1 MQRRLALRQS
11 LGQNE
16 GRTISHLH
24 RAHPALPD
32 LIASSMPARFLLIV
46 GYSRHFGVGLAG
58 SVLAAADVAAEEAL
72 RISRDDAGGLRLAA
86 GDRVRLVSSSG
97 VCEVTIAIAADAEL
111 LPGQLFL
118 PIGDAAGRLLGDE
131 TDATGM
137 PLGKGIEVEL
147 ELCTNVAAVEEGRL
161 RASQAASN
169 TSKNLAGPLTI
180 IDDAV
185 CPFCSCTCDD
195 LTLHVTNGEVVAAER
210 ACELGGAGF
219 MQAARLCPTA
229 DEPVCLVR
237 GQAASLEEGIEAA
250 AEILAA
256 SRYPIVF
263 GLADT
268 NCEAQRAAVALADR
282 IGANLDTTTSLCHG
296 PSAVALQNV
305 GEPTATLG
313 EIRHRADLVI
323 YWAWNPAESHPRHFE
338 RYSLD
343 PAGDFLADGRR
354 SRRAVLVDVRR
365 TPTAEVVDRFLRI
378 KPHSDFEAIWT
389 LRALA
394 QDLPLDA
401 GQVERETGVSL
412 AEWQTLMTQMRE
424 AKFGVILFGLGLTST
439 RGKHL
444 NVEAMMAL
452 SRDMNKYT
460 RFICKPMRGYGNLTG
475 ADNVLA
481 WRTGFPFAV
490 NYSRGYPR
498 FGPGEFTMADL
509 LARQELDAALVVS
522 GDPLTQ
528 YNDSAREFLR
538 SIPTIVLDPRETA
551 SSRAATV
558 SFRTAIFGLHT
569 GGTIYRMDEVP
580 FTLRPVAKS
589 PLPSDHELL
598 ERIERRVL
606 ELQRRE
612 KAG

>member
-1 MQRRLALRQS
+1 
-11 LGQNE
+11 
-16 GRTISHLH
+16 
-24 RAHPALPD
+24 
-32 LIASSMPARFLLIV
+32 MPARFLLIV
-46 GYSRHFGVGLAG
+46 GYSRHHGVGLAG
-58 SVLAAADVAAEEAL
+58 SILAATYGNEGETL
-72 RISRDDAGGLRLAA
+72 RMMRDDATRWRLVV
-86 GDRVRLVSSSG
+86 GDRVRLASSSG
-97 VCEVTIAIAADAEL
+97 ACEVTVAFADDSEL

-118 PIGDAAGRLLGDE
+118 PIGDASARLLGDE

-147 ELCTNVAAVEEGRL
+147 EKCSNVAAVAETGIRETKS
-161 RASQAASN
+161 AST
-169 TSKNLAGPLTI
+169 TSKNTSSSLTI

-195 LTLHVTNGEVVAAER
+195 LTLHVADGDVVEAER
-210 ACELGGAGF
+210 ACELGRAGF
-219 MQAARLCPTA
+219 LQATRLCPAA

-237 GQAASLEEGIEAA
+237 GKPATLEKGIETA
-250 AEILAA
+250 AEILAE
-256 SRYPIVF
+256 SRYPVVF

-268 NCEAQRAAVALADR
+268 NCEAQRAAVALADL

-296 PSAVALQNV
+296 PSAVALQNI

-323 YWAWNPAESHPRHFE
+323 FWGWNPAESHPRHFE

-343 PAGDFLADGRR
+343 PVGDFLSDGRR
-354 SRRAVLVDVRR
+354 SRTAVLVDVRR
-365 TPTAEVVDRFLRI
+365 TPTADSVDQFLRI
-378 KPHSDFEAIWT
+378 KPHRDFEALWT

-394 QDLPLDA
+394 QDLSLD
-401 GQVERETGVSL
+401 GEQVEQETGVPL
-412 AEWQTLMTQMRE
+412 AEWQALVSQMRA

-452 SRDMNKYT
+452 SRDMNRHT

-509 LARQELDAALVVS
+509 LARREVDAALIVS
-522 GDPLTQ
+522 GDPLSQ
-528 YNDSAREFLR
+528 YNDAAREHLR
-538 SIPTIVLDPRETA
+538 GIPSVVLDPRETA
-551 SSRAATV
+551 TSRAATV
-558 SFRTAIFGLHT
+558 SFRTAILGLHT

-580 FTLRPVAKS
+580 FTLRAARPMTLA
-589 PLPSDHELL
+589 SDHDLL
-598 ERIERRVL
+598 ERIERRIR
-606 ELQRRE
+606 ELQRGE
-612 KAG
+612 KVG